1 MALTNSGIVLVA
13 RHVRPQAVHPPPVWW
28 WACARWG
35 QCRPSRRSAFS
46 PRACSP
52 CKWTLCCSAQ
62 KCSACATGD
71 QRGCGGHGSWKCSG
85 GCSSAGPGRRTPPS
99 FCHRRPQW
107 TTAETRW
114 KHRLLY
120 VIIIFSNNT
129 VTHVYSLN
137 HRRVFSPFK
146 HIHSCYGSADQSLR
160 YTCICRASSRAKVP
174 QGEPSDEETAA
185 APPYV
190 ELFKFFSMSENAK
203 IWEASNNMYILKQT
217 NCSFCIFVN
226 VLGFNVFLLPLLL
239 WLSQ

>member
-1 MALTNSGIVLVA
+1 MLINSKTKQTLWSFWQVALTNSGIVLVA
-13 RHVRPQAVHPPPVWW
+13 RHIRPQAVHPPPVWW

-99 FCHRRPQW
+99 FCHRPPQW

-114 KHRLLY
+114 KHRLLH
-120 VIIIFSNNT
+120 VIIIFSIMT
-129 VTHVYSLN
+129 ATHVYSLN

-146 HIHSCYGSADQSLR
+146 HIHSCYGSANQSLR
-160 YTCICRASSRAKVP
+160 YTCICRVAEPKCHRENRATKKLRLLHHMLN
-174 QGEPSDEETAA
+174 
-185 APPYV
+185 
-190 ELFKFFSMSENAK
+190 LFKKKFMSENAK
-203 IWEASNNMYILKQT
+203 IW
-217 NCSFCIFVN
+217 
-226 VLGFNVFLLPLLL
+226 
-239 WLSQ
+239 